1 MVVSFAMDWIVEYI
15 SLEAVTF
22 YNYTLFLDIVVR
34 RFGFDWHNPIG
45 YVAAFSI
52 QVVFAMYALCELLFQ
67 TNFLIGSCWMLVSLV
82 EDITSELQT
91 LNKVME
97 NQYEYTEKF
106 SKYIQ
111 LNFKAK
117 EFRKIDCI
125 ELRLCRF
132 VWNWLIYLYFRLVQ
146 AYEYNIMIHSLW
158 STITI
163 CGTMLMFQMEMISN
177 KCKHKFQL

>member
-1 MVVSFAMDWIVEYI
+1 M
-15 SLEAVTF
+15 TF

-111 LNFKAK
+111 LNSKAK

-132 VWNWLIYLYFRLVQ
+132 VWN
-146 AYEYNIMIHSLW
+146 
-158 STITI
+158 
-163 CGTMLMFQMEMISN
+163 
-177 KCKHKFQL
+177 